1 PGASAADVELF
12 IVKPVEEKLKGL
24 SGIDEIS
31 SSASFS
37 SASFRITF
45 DAGSVLSEKVQEVK
59 EAVDSVELPRES
71 EEPVYSQFKSSEK
84 AIIDIAIYHKHADIL
99 NTQQRA
105 ELQAYALAFKNRV
118 ISLPEVSGVET
129 RGYLRP
135 EIQILVDPKKLI
147 EFEIPMNQVSSQ
159 VTSQNVRT
167 PVGSLRDRYESEIT
181 LLSELIK
188 PEAIRE
194 VLLASGFEWQQF
206 RLKEVAEVTNGFER
220 TTSVQKT
227 QGHESITYNV

>member
-1 PGASAADVELF
+1 MRAIVAYFAGRPLVANVVMFGLIFASIAFWGKIGKEEMPDFTMNWMRVSIRYPGASAADVELF

-181 LLSELIK
+181 LL
-188 PEAIRE
+188 
-194 VLLASGFEWQQF
+194 
-206 RLKEVAEVTNGFER
+206 
-220 TTSVQKT
+220 
-227 QGHESITYNV
+227 